1 MKVCSF
7 FTGQECVCVCGG
19 GGGEG
24 GVLFGGIWRVSP
36 VEYEDPLFSRIFLG
50 KPTPLPLVSQ
60 DQINRPQVNFSLQK
74 CYDFFSLNRY
84 YLMNGKLKINS
95 KISETQNQGCKQKS
109 KKN

>member
-7 FTGQECVCVCGG
+7 FTGQEGGRGG
-19 GGGEG
+19 GG
-24 GVLFGGIWRVSP
+24 LFGGIWRVYP

-50 KPTPLPLVSQ
+50 SQPPSPFVSQ